1 MNTSNSNNIYLT
13 IHSHGSE
20 SKNISFNEKEPK
32 LLINHYT
39 IQSLEFWQNIKMTRG
54 DADKYYDSKE
64 WDRNMKLFSDCDI
77 NINILDE
84 RLKNQNNKL

>member
-1 MNTSNSNNIYLT
+1 
-13 IHSHGSE
+13 
-20 SKNISFNEKEPK
+20 
-32 LLINHYT
+32 
-39 IQSLEFWQNIKMTRG
+39 MTRG

-64 WDRNMKLFSDCDI
+64 WDRNMKLFLDCDT